1 MTGDNRVHWMTKMI
15 GMCGLTV
22 MTRMNANG

>member
-15 GMCGLTV
+15 GMFGLTA